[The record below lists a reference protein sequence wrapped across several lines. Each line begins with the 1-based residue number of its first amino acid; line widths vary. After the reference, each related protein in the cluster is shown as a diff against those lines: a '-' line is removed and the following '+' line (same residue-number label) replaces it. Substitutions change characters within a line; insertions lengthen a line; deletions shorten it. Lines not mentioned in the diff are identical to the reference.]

1 MKHLLKKIV
10 AFVFLLAGFMPVLFT
25 LLFLYKQQLIRHE
38 MKEKLETSRLQ
49 TITINEK
56 DVVWMDDHEI
66 WVNGHM
72 FDIHIKKL
80 DNGIYTFTGLYD
92 EQETNLVKN
101 HKDTTEK
108 NNEENQMLSSLFQL
122 LHSAFIED
130 ERISPIRD
138 LIITEYSP
146 LILQHIS
153 YPFKNILT
161 PPPQQLSTYS

>member
-1 MKHLLKKIV
+1 MKHLLKKIGS
-10 AFVFLLAGFMPVLFT
+10 FVFLLAGFMPVLFT
-25 LLFLYKQQLIRHE
+25 LLFLFKQQLIRHE
-38 MKEKLETSRLQ
+38 MKEKLETSLLQ

-66 WVNGHM
+66 WVNEHM
-72 FDIHIKKL
+72 FDIHTKKL
-80 DNGIYTFTGLYD
+80 KNGIYTFTGLYD
-92 EQETNLVKN
+92 EQETNLVKK

-108 NNEENQMLSSLFQL
+108 NNEENQVLSSLFQL
-122 LHSAFIED
+122 LQSAFIED
-130 ERISPIRD
+130 EANSPITA

-153 YPFKNILT
+153 SPFKNILT

>member
-10 AFVFLLAGFMPVLFT
+10 ALVFLLAGLMPVLFT

-38 MKEKLETSRLQ
+38 MKEKLETSLLQ
-49 TITINEK
+49 TITIKEK

-66 WVNGHM
+66 WVNEHM

-80 DNGIYTFTGLYD
+80 ENGIYTFTGLYD
-92 EQETNLVKN
+92 EQETNLVKK

-108 NNEENQMLSSLFQL
+108 NNEENKLLSSLFQL

-130 ERISPIRD
+130 EANLPITD
-138 LIITEYSP
+138 LIITAYSP
-146 LILQHIS
+146 LILQHVS

-161 PPPQQLSTYS
+161 PPPQQLLTYS